1 MRFFTGSSFADVG
14 LAVADKLHEGVEG
27 PFLGPLVPTTEA
39 ERCAEDLAH
48 AAGSARPRW
57 NGHRPPFG
65 DLSLI
70 EGPQNRT
77 ASMCQ
82 SGVATQ
88 PLEERRP

>member
-48 AAGSARPRW
+48 AAGSARPRVCE
-57 NGHRPPFG
+57 NA
-65 DLSLI
+65 LI
-70 EGPQNRT
+70 
-77 ASMCQ
+77 A
-82 SGVATQ
+82 
-88 PLEERRP
+88 

>member
-48 AAGSARPRW
+48 AAGSARTH
-57 NGHRPPFG
+57 NGPPAF
-65 DLSLI
+65 SK
-70 EGPQNRT
+70 T
-77 ASMCQ
+77 ATP
-82 SGVATQ
+82 GTI
-88 PLEERRP
+88 